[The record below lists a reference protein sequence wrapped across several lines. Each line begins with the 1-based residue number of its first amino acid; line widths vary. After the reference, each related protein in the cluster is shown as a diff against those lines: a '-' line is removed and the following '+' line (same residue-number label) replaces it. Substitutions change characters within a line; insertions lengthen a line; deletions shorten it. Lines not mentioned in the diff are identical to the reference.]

1 MGGRERS
8 AIISRDSSLII
19 ALNMRDGASSV
30 VALVISFLVSCQKA
44 AD

>member
-1 MGGRERS
+1 MFS
-8 AIISRDSSLII
+8 HDSSLPLLGI